1 MVAPEFTIIRTSS
14 VVNNMITFD
23 SGYVYWHLHGVLSFN
38 FSVMCELFS
47 KTELKWH
54 LKFKK
59 HKPNQSK
66 PYVIKSYAI
75 VDKTKQKI
83 QRKISNIDE
92 VMVG

>member
-1 MVAPEFTIIRTSS
+1 MLRSIALKQLLVDIS
-14 VVNNMITFD
+14 
-23 SGYVYWHLHGVLSFN
+23 
-38 FSVMCELFS
+38 MCELFS